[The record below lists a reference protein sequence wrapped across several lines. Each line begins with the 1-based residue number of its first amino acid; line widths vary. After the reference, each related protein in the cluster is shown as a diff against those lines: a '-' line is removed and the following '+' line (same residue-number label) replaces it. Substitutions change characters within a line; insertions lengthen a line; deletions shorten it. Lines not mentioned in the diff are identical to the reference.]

1 MSVDAVVGVAVD
13 LTPLVLSAGQV
24 SAAARCVARMCP
36 DDRAVIL
43 SALGLLR
50 DGRICAPPAP
60 HGAVLLDTSPVVG

>member
-1 MSVDAVVGVAVD
+1 MTCAVDGCTEPMRALGLLQGALLVDAVVGVAVD

-43 SALGLLR
+43 AALGL
-50 DGRICAPPAP
+50 
-60 HGAVLLDTSPVVG
+60 S

>member
-24 SAAARCVARMCP
+24 GAAARCVARMCP

-43 SALGLLR
+43 AALGL
-50 DGRICAPPAP
+50 
-60 HGAVLLDTSPVVG
+60 S